1 MTIKPANTQPTA
13 VGTMVS
19 TGSAGFLPAFGEQTS
34 AERQKHK
41 IGKLGFSSLCSQTVC
56 ESYIMHLMSYEFS
69 EQC

>member
-19 TGSAGFLPAFGEQTS
+19 TGPAGFLPAFGEQTS

-41 IGKLGFSSLCSQTVC
+41 IGKLGFSSLCSQTGW
-56 ESYIMHLMSYEFS
+56 
-69 EQC
+69 

>member
-19 TGSAGFLPAFGEQTS
+19 TGSAGFFPAFEEQTS

-41 IGKLGFSSLCSQTVC
+41 IGTLGFSLLCSQR
-56 ESYIMHLMSYEFS
+56 
-69 EQC
+69 